1 MTTESRHVEHP
12 VYLVFML
19 VLSALSLIA
28 LAVSAHGELDDQQKL
43 ILDLADNVICLL
55 FFIDFMYSMAK
66 APSRWRY
73 FFKWGWLDLL
83 SAMPMLDVLR
93 ATRLARTLRIVR
105 LIRGI
110 RATKIMAEF
119 ILTNRARSAFL
130 AVSLL
135 SVLLVVVSSIGILQF
150 EGPPDSNI
158 KTAGDALWWA
168 IATVTTV
175 GYGDKFPVTPEGRII
190 ASFLMVCGVG
200 LFGTLSGFVASWFLR
215 PSHDEHES
223 DLAVLTEE
231 VRQLRADIQGLRT
244 QLPKGG

>member
-1 MTTESRHVEHP
+1 MTTKHEHAEHP

-28 LAVSAHGELDDQQKL
+28 LAVSTRGSLDPEQRRIMDF
-43 ILDLADNVICLL
+43 ADNAICVL
-55 FFIDFMYSMAK
+55 FLVDFLYSMHK
-66 APSRWRY
+66 APRPLRY
-73 FFKWGWLDLL
+73 FMKWGWLDLL

-93 ATRLARTLRIVR
+93 TTRLARILRIVR

-158 KTAGDALWWA
+158 RTAGDALWWA
-168 IATVTTV
+168 VATVTTV

-215 PSHDEHES
+215 PSHDEHEG
-223 DLAVLTEE
+223 DLAVLTRE
-231 VRQLRADIQGLRT
+231 VREMRAELQALGARV
-244 QLPKGG
+244 PKPD